1 MNQPEILDS
10 DIRAL
15 QQWLHAAWRQ
25 LGDPSL
31 TTFSRRELR
40 NQMKQCSADLRAR
53 LQMAAEQQSEPLQQ
67 PVPPY
72 SRPEL
77 RILFISGYADMTTP
91 PEADN
96 PNVSFLSKPFQAS
109 VLSERVSQMLARPGR
124 APASPVNGARLSAV
138 CATTAHRTLP
148 GRSLDETTP

>member
-15 QQWLHAAWRQ
+15 QWLRAAWQQ
-25 LGDPSL
+25 LGDPSI

-53 LQMAAEQQSEPLQQ
+53 LQMAAEQQSDPVQQ

-77 RILFISGYADMTTP
+77 RILSW
-91 PEADN
+91 
-96 PNVSFLSKPFQAS
+96 
-109 VLSERVSQMLARPGR
+109 
-124 APASPVNGARLSAV
+124 
-138 CATTAHRTLP
+138 
-148 GRSLDETTP
+148 

>member
-1 MNQPEILDS
+1 MNRPDILDS

-15 QQWLHAAWRQ
+15 QQWLRAAWQQ

-53 LQMAAEQQSEPLQQ
+53 LRMAAEQQSEPLQQ

-77 RILFISGYADMTTP
+77 RILSW
-91 PEADN
+91 
-96 PNVSFLSKPFQAS
+96 
-109 VLSERVSQMLARPGR
+109 
-124 APASPVNGARLSAV
+124 
-138 CATTAHRTLP
+138 
-148 GRSLDETTP
+148 